1 MPAIRIYEVG
11 PRDGLQTIKQI
22 VPTRMK
28 RTLIEALRSAG
39 LTSIE
44 TVSFAHPLYVPQMA
58 DAEQVFDGQG
68 AALVMNQRGMDRAV
82 KSGVTHFN
90 IVFSPSNEFNL
101 RNLGC
106 ELNEALAR
114 YMVMLEGVP
123 KANVRVYLSCF
134 FGCPY
139 EGDISVGKRAKAIQ
153 AAKLFGDT
161 VVLSDTVGTGT
172 RHEVEVG
179 AGICDKVGIRPALHL
194 HHRVGK
200 EEQAL
205 SLVRKGIECG
215 ITEFDSSIGGLGGC
229 PFVQGSPGNLS
240 TESLVR
246 YLGFL
251 GHDCGVSIEDL
262 ANAKRIALKIAD
274 TQTSDTK
281 VKISKAAGV

>member
-1 MPAIRIYEVG
+1 VGLMAEISIYEVG
-11 PRDGLQTIKQI
+11 PRDGLQTIKKV

-28 RTLIEALRSAG
+28 RALIQALRGAG
-39 LTSIE
+39 LCSIE

-58 DAEQVFDGQG
+58 DAEAVFDGQG
-68 AALVMNQRGMDRAV
+68 AALVMNQRGMDRAL

-90 IVFSPSNEFNL
+90 IVFSPSEEFNR

-106 ELNEALAR
+106 ELKEALAR

-139 EGDISVGKRAKAIQ
+139 EGDMSMAKRVKAIQ

-172 RHEVEVG
+172 QHEVEVG
-179 AGICDKVGIRPALHL
+179 AGICDKVGIKAALHL
-194 HHRVGK
+194 HHRADR

-205 SLVRKGIECG
+205 SLVRRGIECG
-215 ITEFDSSIGGLGGC
+215 ITEFDASIAGLGGC
-229 PFVQGSPGNLS
+229 PFVEGSPGNLA
-240 TESLVR
+240 TGSLVR

-251 GHDCGVSIEDL
+251 GHDCGVSIDDL
-262 ANAKRIALKIAD
+262 ANAKRIALSIAEPFSPP
-274 TQTSDTK
+274 TLS
-281 VKISKAAGV
+281 A

>member
-106 ELNEALAR
+106 GLKEALAR

-139 EGDISVGKRAKAIQ
+139 EGDMPMAKRAKAIQ

-161 VVLSDTVGTGT
+161 VVLADTVGVGT
-172 RHEVEVG
+172 ENEIEAGV
-179 AGICDKVGIRPALHL
+179 GICDKVGIRPALHL
-194 HHRVGK
+194 HHRAGN
-200 EEQAL
+200 ESRAL

-229 PFVQGSPGNLS
+229 PFVEGSPGNLS

-246 YLGFL
+246 WLTFQGY
-251 GHDCGVSIEDL
+251 DCGVSIEDL

>member
-1 MPAIRIYEVG
+1 MG
-11 PRDGLQTIKQI
+11 PRDGLQTIKKI

-28 RTLIEALRSAG
+28 KALIEALRSAG
-39 LTSIE
+39 LQSIE

-58 DAEQVFDGQG
+58 DAEKVFDGQG
-68 AALVMNQRGMDRAV
+68 SALVMNQRGMDRAV

-90 IVFSPSNEFNL
+90 IVFSPSEEFNR

-106 ELNEALAR
+106 ELKEAIAR
-114 YMVMLEGVP
+114 YMFMLEGVP
-123 KANVRVYLSCF
+123 KANVRVYISCY

-139 EGDISVGKRAKAIQ
+139 EGDIPMHKRIKVIQ

-161 VVLSDTVGTGT
+161 VVLSDTVGVGT
-172 RHEVEVG
+172 EQEVEVG

-194 HHRVGK
+194 HHKANRK
-200 EEQAL
+200 EYAF

-215 ITEFDSSIGGLGGC
+215 IREFDSSIGGLGGC
-229 PFVQGSPGNLS
+229 PFVEGSPGNLA
-240 TESLVR
+240 TEELVNWLSAR
-246 YLGFL
+246 

-274 TQTSDTK
+274 KQTSDTK
-281 VKISKAAGV
+281 VEISESAGI

>member
-28 RTLIEALRSAG
+28 RTLIQALRSAG

-58 DAEQVFDGQG
+58 DAEKVFDGQG
-68 AALVMNQRGMDRAV
+68 AALVMNQRGMDRAI

-106 ELNEALAR
+106 ELKEALAR

-139 EGDISVGKRAKAIQ
+139 EGDIPMAKRVKAIQ

-161 VVLSDTVGTGT
+161 VVLSDTVGVGT
-172 RHEVEVG
+172 ESEIEVG

-194 HHRVGK
+194 HHRAGN
-200 EEQAL
+200 ESRAL

-229 PFVQGSPGNLS
+229 PFVEGSPGNLA

-246 YLGFL
+246 WLNFQGY
-251 GHDCGVSIEDL
+251 DCGVSIEGL
-262 ANAKRIALKIAD
+262 ANANRIALKIAD

-281 VKISKAAGV
+281 VKISESAGI